1 MQISKQK
8 GFTLI
13 ELLVVIV
20 IIGILATI
28 SVATFSG
35 YFAKARDAERQAA
48 VRNAATVLKTA
59 RAVETIQ
66 SFDYD
71 RTEGLDGSTADI
83 DGGVTTIA
91 GVENVLS
98 AEGGF
103 IVPEPSTTDYEYV
116 YVEPTTNPGNSFAI
130 FICSEEN
137 AAATAGAGDRVFVDG
152 TADLVGIIRAG
163 DGTICPDGGATN
175 NSIDL
180 DTLTSTG
187 TGDLVTTVIP

>member
-116 YVEPTTNPGNSFAI
+116 YVEPTTNPGNSCAI

-137 AAATAGAGDRVFVDG
+137 AAAPAGAGDRCRCRGAQLDRPRHRRRDG
-152 TADLVGIIRAG
+152 HRHDFYPSLPARYLRANRKRPAG
-163 DGTICPDGGATN
+163 
-175 NSIDL
+175 
-180 DTLTSTG
+180 
-187 TGDLVTTVIP
+187 